1 MHQWLSDG
9 DNMTKYSA
17 RTALK
22 KYTEELGNTTERNAV
37 PISRSQTL
45 IYHIEG
51 NKFWIKV
58 TLVGPTANL
67 HLDNAGEQQTT
78 KRERR
83 EFFQSFVRRID
94 YKLLPLLPYTVTEI
108 IIGDPTATGH
118 ERELQ
123 LDDASGTLPNPTTA
137 IRCNVREDFRSVAY
151 PSCDE
156 FPSFRQFHHKELT
169 GATEITPGVFWV
181 YHRKTRYVLKIVDRP
196 LYRRHD
202 TEVIRKELEN
212 LNYFAGVPNIVQAAG
227 IAVSTNPYKSFDWDT
242 GLPLAVTGILLE
254 AYPGGTLQQVLSDR
268 RVTEYRWK
276 QWPIQIGTA
285 LNRFHVAKKT
295 HMDLEPSNIV
305 LDADGNA
312 VLIDI
317 SGIGGFTSEWCAP
330 EVLSDIPPCDLP
342 FEQRQQ
348 NDIWAYGKLL
358 SEIASQIS
366 DDPYVETLRQVADG
380 LMERDHHNR
389 MSIAMAIAQLQSA

>member
-1 MHQWLSDG
+1 MASLHWLD
-9 DNMTKYSA
+9 Y
-17 RTALK
+17 
-22 KYTEELGNTTERNAV
+22 TTERNSE
-37 PISRSQTL
+37 PISRSQTS
-45 IYHIEG
+45 IYYIEG
-51 NKFWIKV
+51 NKWWIRV
-58 TLVGPTANL
+58 TLLGPTANL
-67 HLDNAGEQQTT
+67 PFDNAGEQQTT

-94 YKLLPLLPYTVTEI
+94 YKLLPLLPHTVTEI
-108 IIGDPTATGH
+108 ILGDATATGV
-118 ERELQ
+118 EVELQ
-123 LDDASGTLPNPTTA
+123 LDDASGTSQNPTTA
-137 IRCNVREDFRSVAY
+137 LRCNIQEDFRSVAY

-156 FPSFRQFHHKELT
+156 FPSFRQINHKELT
-169 GATEITPGVFWV
+169 GATEITAGVFWV

-227 IAVSTNPYKSFDWDT
+227 IAVSTNPYKTFDWDT
-242 GLPLAVTGILLE
+242 GLPLVVTGILLE
-254 AYPGGTLQQVLSDR
+254 AYPGGTLQQVLSDL

-276 QWPIQIGTA
+276 QWPVQIGTA
-285 LNRFHVAKKT
+285 LIRLHETKKT
-295 HMDLEPSNIV
+295 HMDLNPSNIV

-317 SGIGGFTSEWCAP
+317 SGIGGFTHEWCAP
-330 EVLSDIPPCDLP
+330 EVLGDIPPCNLS

-348 NDIWAYGKLL
+348 NDNWAYGKLL

-366 DDPYVETLRQVADG
+366 DDPHVETLRQVADG
-380 LMERDHHNR
+380 LMERDLR
-389 MSIAMAIAQLQSA
+389 KRTSITTAIAQLQSA

>member
-1 MHQWLSDG
+1 
-9 DNMTKYSA
+9 MTKYSA

-22 KYTEELGNTTERNAV
+22 SYSEELDYTAERNSE
-37 PISRSQTL
+37 PISRSQSL
-45 IYHIEG
+45 IYYIEG
-51 NKFWIKV
+51 NKWWIKV
-58 TLVGPTANL
+58 TLQGPTVNL
-67 HLDNAGEQQTT
+67 PLANAGEQQTT

-94 YKLLPLLPYTVTEI
+94 YKWLPLLPYTVTEI
-108 IIGDPTATGH
+108 IIGDATATGP
-118 ERELQ
+118 ERELK
-123 LDDASGTLPNPTTA
+123 LDDASGTLQNPTTA
-137 IRCNVREDFRSVAY
+137 LRCNIQEDLRSVAY

-156 FPSFRQFHHKELT
+156 FPSFRQINHKELT
-169 GATEITPGVFWV
+169 GATEITAGVFWV

-227 IAVSTNPYKSFDWDT
+227 IAVSTNPYKTFDWDT
-242 GLPLAVTGILLE
+242 GLPLVVTGILLE
-254 AYPGGTLQQVLSDR
+254 AYPGGTLQQVLSDHR
-268 RVTEYRWK
+268 ITEYRWK
-276 QWPIQIGTA
+276 QWSIQIGTA
-285 LNRFHVAKKT
+285 LNRFHEAKKS

-317 SGIGGFTSEWCAP
+317 SGFTRKWCTC
-330 EVLSDIPPCDLP
+330 EVRNTISPCDLP
-342 FEQRQQ
+342 FEHRQQ

-380 LMERDHHNR
+380 LMERDHQKR
-389 MSIAMAIAQLQSA
+389 MSIAMAIAQLQSVLK